1 MHIYKNFS
9 TGIWMYFVLHGSYGI
24 LWLMKDMIFPDKT
37 FQRNAN
43 IFGAILSWAM
53 VLGPYWIGGFIM
65 ASRNSWQEPP
75 IGRIVLV
82 CWVYIIGA
90 FLMLGSDG

>member
-1 MHIYKNFS
+1 
-9 TGIWMYFVLHGSYGI
+9 MYFVLHGSYGI

-43 IFGAILSWAM
+43 IIGAILSWVS